1 MRQEKKQLAAA
12 VDEHATR
19 SGTPAGVSRSTEIG
33 FLLLLV
39 VTTLI
44 PYWQTASFGFVNF
57 DDPNYVSENPLLQDG
72 LDSERVKEAMFE
84 FHKANWHPLVWL
96 SYMAEIEIFGTDAG
110 VMHIT
115 NVVLHISNSLLVYA
129 WLRRST
135 GDASRSLLAGLI
147 FALHPMHVESV
158 AWVTERKDVLSTL
171 LLMATLVAYI
181 EYAVRKSRGWYAGA
195 LLLFA
200 IGLTAKGMLV
210 TVPVILLL
218 LDIWPLRRFQPFSDE
233 PSHRAVARTIVLDKI
248 PFVLL
253 SIAVSVITIL
263 AQQSAGAVAGIEAL
277 SILERVEN
285 SLVSYSRY
293 ILKTV
298 WPVHLCAFYPM
309 PKGGWPVGI
318 VIASAISFVAI
329 TWAVWRVRRRKT
341 TLLIGWCWF
350 AITLL
355 PVIGIIQVG
364 SQSMADRYMYVPM
377 IGLSV
382 MLLWG
387 LPESWLRNPHGAVA
401 TSGVLIAILLILTTK
416 QVSTWRDS
424 IVLFEN
430 AVLVAPEN
438 NFTAR
443 SNLGI
448 AYTDAGRFEDAEKQ
462 FTAALKL
469 NPNDAGC
476 LSNLVRNYNRAGNY
490 IRTESLLTSAVQVLP
505 DEPQLWLHLGNAMR
519 GLGRLDAAL
528 AGYQE
533 AVRLKPDYSEALH
546 NIGMVVS
553 RSNSSDGMQ
562 YFRRALEADR
572 TNAVAWNS
580 LGNALVRAGDLQSA
594 EQSYLEAIRLA
605 DLEES
610 KKNLAYV
617 RELSSETS
625 PRK

>member
-1 MRQEKKQLAAA
+1 MTKKEKKL
-12 VDEHATR
+12 VGRLDEQSSR
-19 SGTPAGVSRSTEIG
+19 GCTPRNVSRSVAIA
-33 FLLLLV
+33 FPLLLV
-39 VTTLI
+39 LATLI

-72 LDSERVKEAMFE
+72 LDSGRIKEAVFG

-96 SYMAEIEIFGTDAG
+96 SYMAEIEVFGTDPG

-115 NVVLHISNSLLVYA
+115 NVVLHIANSLLVYA
-129 WLRRST
+129 WLCRST

-171 LLMATLVAYI
+171 LLMATLVAYT

-218 LDIWPLRRFQPFSDE
+218 LDIWPLRRFQPFSEE
-233 PSHRAVARTIVLDKI
+233 PSHRAVVRSTVVDKI
-248 PFVLL
+248 PFIIL
-253 SIAVSVITIL
+253 SIAVSMITIL

-285 SLVSYSRY
+285 SLVSYLRY
-293 ILKTV
+293 IFKTV

-329 TWAVWRVRRRKT
+329 TWAVWRVRRRKAAM
-341 TLLIGWCWF
+341 LIGWCWF
-350 AITLL
+350 AVTLL

-387 LPESWLRNPHGAVA
+387 LPESRLRNPHGAVA
-401 TSGVLIAILLILTTK
+401 TSGVLIVILLILTTQ
-416 QVSTWRDS
+416 QVGTWRDS

-448 AYTDAGRFEDAEKQ
+448 AYTDADRFEDAEEQ

-476 LSNLVRNYNRAGNY
+476 LSNLARNYNRAGNY
-490 IRTESLLTSAVQVLP
+490 TRTESLLTSAVQVLP
-505 DEPQLWLHLGNAMR
+505 NEPQLWLHLGNAMR
-519 GLGRLDAAL
+519 GMERLDAAL

-553 RSNSSDGMQ
+553 RNNSSDGMQ

-580 LGNALVRAGDLQSA
+580 LGNSLVRAGELQSA

-610 KKNLAYV
+610 KKNLEYV
-617 RELSSETS
+617 RELSRQAS